1 MAETM
6 TIDKEEFNRVR
17 GEVHNLAVSQAAT
30 EAQMG
35 ELKDIAKN
43 TSKALTELVSQG
55 KDIHYIKKDME
66 TMSKTQK
73 EHGNKIEAISKKQV
87 GYGIAIFILFTI
99 GSAYMPELKAFMSL
113 IKP

>member
-30 EAQMG
+30 EAQMS

-43 TSKALTELVSQG
+43 TSSALTELVSQG

-66 TMSKTQK
+66 KISKTQS
-73 EHGNKIEAISKKQV
+73 EHGRKIEAITKKQI
-87 GYGIAIFILFTI
+87 GYGFAIFVLFAI
-99 GSAYMPELKAFMSL
+99 GSIYMPELKAFMSL